1 MIDKRDV
8 QAFFDR
14 LAPEW
19 DAGLVRNETVIGRI
33 LDNAGVQ
40 PGCRVLDVACGTGV
54 LFGDYLRRGAAQVT
68 AIDLSPEMAA
78 RAAEK
83 AAGTQITVLCGD
95 VEADPAVRAGA
106 PYDVVMVYNA
116 FPHFPDPERLITH
129 LSGLLAEGG
138 VLTVAHGM
146 SREKIDAHHHGS
158 ASKVSMGLMPAE
170 QLAGIFGRYLDVT
183 AVISDEDMY
192 QVAGKR
198 R

>member
-1 MIDKRDV
+1 MIDKADV
-8 QAFFDR
+8 IEFFDR
-14 LAPEW
+14 CAPSW
-19 DAGLVRNETVIGRI
+19 DAELIRSDRKINII
-33 LDNAGVQ
+33 LDNAGVRE
-40 PGCRVLDVACGTGV
+40 GSRVLDVACGTGV
-54 LFGDYLRRGAAQVT
+54 LMPDYLRRGADVT
-68 AIDLSPEMAA
+68 GIDISPEMIKL
-78 RAAEK
+78 AERK
-83 AAGTQITVLCGD
+83 YAGTGVRFICGD
-95 VEADPAVRAGA
+95 VETADVGQGFDAIV
-106 PYDVVMVYNA
+106 VYNA
-116 FPHFPDPERLITH
+116 FPHFPDPERLIMH

-170 QLAGIFGRYLDVT
+170 QLAGIFGRHLDVT

>member
-1 MIDKRDV
+1 MIDKADV
-8 QAFFDR
+8 IEFFDR
-14 LAPEW
+14 CAPSW
-19 DAGLVRNETVIGRI
+19 DAELIRSDRKINII
-33 LDNAGVQ
+33 LDNAGVRE
-40 PGCRVLDVACGTGV
+40 GSRVLDVACGTGV
-54 LFGDYLRRGAAQVT
+54 LIPDYIRRGADVT
-68 AIDLSPEMAA
+68 GIDISPEMIKL
-78 RAAEK
+78 AERK
-83 AAGTQITVLCGD
+83 YAGTGVRFICGD
-95 VEADPAVRAGA
+95 IETADVGQGFDAIV
-106 PYDVVMVYNA
+106 VYNA
-116 FPHFPDPERLITH
+116 FPHFPDPERLIFR

-170 QLAGIFGRYLDVT
+170 QLAGIFGRHLDVT

>member
-1 MIDKRDV
+1 MIDKADV
-8 QAFFDR
+8 IEFFDR
-14 LAPEW
+14 RAPSW
-19 DAGLVRNETVIGRI
+19 DAELIRSDRKINII
-33 LDNAGVQ
+33 LDNAGVRE
-40 PGCRVLDVACGTGV
+40 GSRVLDVACGTGV
-54 LFGDYLRRGAAQVT
+54 LIPDYIRRGADVT
-68 AIDLSPEMAA
+68 GIDISPEMIKL
-78 RAAEK
+78 AERK
-83 AAGTQITVLCGD
+83 YAGTGVRFICGD
-95 VEADPAVRAGA
+95 IETADVGQGFDAIV
-106 PYDVVMVYNA
+106 VYNA
-116 FPHFPDPERLITH
+116 FPHFPDPERLIFR

-170 QLAGIFGRYLDVT
+170 QLAEIFGRHLDVT